1 MIRAL
6 MTDSLNGSN
15 VDVWM
20 DQRVLLSDSQWV
32 VFSVVSRMPPQILT
46 PLLYTK
52 VSEQWASHFSGV
64 RMQLTQGNMV

>member
-32 VFSVVSRMPPQILT
+32 VFSVVSRMPSQILT

-52 VSEQWASHFSGV
+52 VSEQWASHFSGC
-64 RMQLTQGNMV
+64 